1 LHVLHVVENPLIWAG
16 PDAAIDLAQLQRD
29 MEAAA
34 QTKFDRLVTEE
45 DRQQLRAV
53 TVIRSGRK
61 AAEEIADHARLAA
74 IDLIILGTHGRSG
87 MSHVLMGSVADKVV
101 RIAPCPVLT
110 VRHPEHE
117 FILPDALETVE
128 RRTL

>member
-1 LHVLHVVENPLIWAG
+1 
-16 PDAAIDLAQLQRD
+16 